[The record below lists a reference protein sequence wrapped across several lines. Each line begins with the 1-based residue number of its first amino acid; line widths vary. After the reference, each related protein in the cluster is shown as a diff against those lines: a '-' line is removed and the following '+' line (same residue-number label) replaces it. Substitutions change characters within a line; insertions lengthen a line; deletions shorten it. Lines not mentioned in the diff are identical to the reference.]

1 MALRSLP
8 PAGAGAPIVLDPLGQ
23 MRVSQLVV
31 PLNTARDIDLFGGA
45 PVAGER
51 RFTVTATLGTTP
63 LPRSRAQGAVRAGA
77 VLRR

>member
-23 MRVSQLVV
+23 LRVSQLVV

-45 PVAGER
+45 PVAGDR
-51 RFTVTATLGTTP
+51 RFTVTATLGDDARCRAPRTRR
-63 LPRSRAQGAVRAGA
+63 RSR
-77 VLRR
+77 RRSSSR